1 MWAEM
6 SNKKIS
12 LLNTAGKKHNG
23 GKKMKREFAKIVVT
37 ELRRRNGPVLSVLE
51 AMAMEPIVSDGYE
64 TYAIQKDDVT
74 FVIWIARDMSVH
86 VKLVIW

>member
-1 MWAEM
+1 
-6 SNKKIS
+6 
-12 LLNTAGKKHNG
+12 
-23 GKKMKREFAKIVVT
+23 MKREFAKIVVT